1 MTTNKPST
9 HDTSDR
15 NNNPHPDLQ
24 ARSPWAALPDTKEV
38 EIHPPLHVPD
48 GAIAIPG
55 SKSCTNRALIIAALA
70 EGTSTIGHIL
80 RSDDS
85 YWCLDALQRL
95 GVKLEVTG
103 NTVTI
108 EGTGG
113 RWPNQSG
120 SLYLGA
126 AGTAARFLPGAL
138 AASASGQWLV
148 EGSQRLSERPIRPLI
163 EALQQLGAS
172 IQYKALDGQLPIEI
186 QGQGLRGGDVSISG
200 AVSSQFISGLLMAS
214 PYAKQATRIRIIDTI
229 VQHAYVNLTISL
241 MKQFGVTV
249 TRNELLNAYEI
260 QPQMY
265 EAQTLT
271 LEADAST
278 SCYALAYAAL
288 TGGHVRVTNLP
299 DQTNQPDL
307 GMLAVFEQMG
317 CRIQK
322 SATGIE
328 LWGAQQLKGGFTIS
342 MKEMS
347 DQTMTLAAMAPFTDA
362 PITITDVA
370 HIRAHECDRIRAMC
384 ESLSRLGIQVD
395 EHPDGITIYPGV
407 PLPTVLPTYDD
418 HRMAMSLALI
428 GSRIGGIRLL
438 DPGCVS
444 KTYPR
449 FFKDMEQ
456 LGLRVHRS

>member
-1 MTTNKPST
+1 MSANQSPNDGKNDSKHSFT
-9 HDTSDR
+9 
-15 NNNPHPDLQ
+15 PDLQ
-24 ARSPWAALPDTKEV
+24 ARSPWSALPDTKEV
-38 EIHPPLHVPD
+38 EIYPPLRVPD
-48 GAIAIPG
+48 GTLAIPG
-55 SKSCTNRALIIAALA
+55 SKSCTNRALLIAALA

-95 GVKLEVTG
+95 GVKLEVDG
-103 NTVTI
+103 STVTI

-113 RWPNQSG
+113 QWPNQSG

-138 AASASGQWLV
+138 AASAAGNWLV

-172 IQYKALDGQLPIEI
+172 IEYKALDGQLPIEI
-186 QGQGLRGGDVSISG
+186 QAHGLRGGNVHVSG
-200 AVSSQFISGLLMAS
+200 AISSQFISGLLLAS
-214 PYAKQATRIRIIDTI
+214 PYARQATRIRITDTI
-229 VQHAYVNLTISL
+229 VQHAYVSLTISL

-249 TRNELLNAYEI
+249 THHEQLNEYEI
-260 QPQMY
+260 LPQVY
-265 EAQTLT
+265 TAQTLT

-288 TGGHVRVTNLP
+288 TGGHVRITNLP

-307 GMLAVFEQMG
+307 GMLEVFEQMG

-322 SATGIE
+322 SAAGIE

-347 DQTMTLAAMAPFTDA
+347 DQTMTLAAMAIFADA
-362 PITITDVA
+362 PITITEVS
-370 HIRAHECDRIRAMC
+370 HIRAHECDRIQAMC
-384 ESLSRLGIQVD
+384 VSLGRLGIQVD
-395 EHPDGITIYPGV
+395 EHPDGMTIYPGT
-407 PLPTVLPTYDD
+407 PQPAVLPTYDD
-418 HRMAMSLALI
+418 HRIAMSLTLI

-449 FFKDMEQ
+449 FFEDMEQ
-456 LGLRVHRS
+456 LGLQVHRR